1 MLNHIT
7 VTDRLT
13 RDPELRHTQNGI
25 PAASFSIACDRDFKD
40 KNTGET
46 KIEKAIPVGII
57 RLFYGNGVVET
68 EAHATDRDMIDD
80 LMECLELYDVDS
92 FRVYVQEGKDML
104 ADWCA
109 RVIEDM
115 QDRHLDIYSYRPEDI
130 DQLMSTTP

>member
-1 MLNHIT
+1 MLNHVT
-7 VTDRLT
+7 VMDRLT

-25 PAASFSIACDRDFKD
+25 P
-40 KNTGET
+40 
-46 KIEKAIPVGII
+46 VGII
-57 RLFYGNGVVET
+57 KVFNGNGVVET

-92 FRVYVQEGKDML
+92 FRVYVQEGNDML

-109 RVIEDM
+109 RVIEYM
-115 QDRHLDIYSYRPEDI
+115 QDRHPDIYSYRPEDI